1 MRPFCSLKRRVASI
15 FRRRRSSSNDSWGD
29 STQTV
34 VNQMEERPETDSCN
48 SSNLSIHSD
57 WSELL
62 LVDKNNQPSTSTNV
76 NNNNKQVQNTPIKK
90 TMKNIVLVPYKP
102 KPKDWGNWH
111 IKSPNTTNTV
121 ENVEQD
127 AATTEYVPRSPYYS
141 PVHSPQF
148 YGDE

>member
-1 MRPFCSLKRRVASI
+1 MHL
-15 FRRRRSSSNDSWGD
+15 
-29 STQTV
+29 
-34 VNQMEERPETDSCN
+34 
-48 SSNLSIHSD
+48 D

-62 LVDKNNQPSTSTNV
+62 LVDKNNQPSTSTND
-76 NNNNKQVQNTPIKK
+76 NNNSKQMQNTPVKK